1 MRIEGQKEEGEKKR
15 KEKTETN
22 YLDTPSILLRKKD
35 LKRPNK
41 SYTTLNSESAISADP
56 TPCTPIN
63 AMNIMMVIVIVRN
76 VRFMAVPEI
85 HHLGP
90 AFGR

>member
-1 MRIEGQKEEGEKKR
+1 MDRKKKKKR
-15 KEKTETN
+15 KEKVSKT
-22 YLDTPSILLRKKD
+22 YLNTPSILLRKKE
-35 LKRPNK
+35 LKRPDK
-41 SYTTLNSESAISADP
+41 SYTALNSESAISADP
-56 TPCTPIN
+56 TPGASIDT
-63 AMNIMMVIVIVRN
+63 MRMMVIVRH